1 MSWAAIIYRIV
12 LVFCAGALA
21 FNVMI
26 CANVWWRGILDP
38 ITDVL
43 VVFCIFECVAVVV
56 NLWRV
61 EQDWHRVDQD
71 SREAEI
77 RKTLLERQAE
87 LLRQQAKVLEAEG
100 NWPRQIGDLRHGGR
114 EFTERLTPTAQSVLA
129 DEG

>member
-1 MSWAAIIYRIV
+1 V

-100 NWPRQIGDLRHGGR
+100 NWPRQIDDLRHGGR